1 MPVGGIS
8 VPQENLSPGQFFLG
22 NDVRGTM
29 YPRMICPP
37 PGWIVPLEKV
47 SGVSLALVVTLSCV
61 LRIIFIVLV
70 IVTLNCAPSICSR
83 LALLFNECLS
93 QGKVPADWKLSN
105 ITPIYKS
112 GDDSLASNYRPISLL
127 SLCSKLLERLV
138 HNNLMKHI
146 IDHKLLSDL
155 QFGFRQMSSTQEA
168 ILSATH
174 DWHKTLEDHG
184 SVVCIF
190 LDLAKAFDSLPHS
203 LVLESLARVG
213 VCGSFYDWF
222 ADYLT
227 GRSQRVVLEGH
238 SSSVASV
245 TSGVPQ
251 GSILGPLLFSLSLD
265 PIASVSISISAALGM
280 FADDIVYWMRVF
292 NDSDMLALQC
302 DFDLLC
308 DWIHNAGLRL
318 NSQKTKCLVISRK
331 RKPPCP
337 SISVNGSVIEQVSS
351 FKYLGVTISSDLSW
365 SPHVANICCNAKKLL
380 GFLYRGFRFA
390 DRSCLAHLY

>member
-1 MPVGGIS
+1 M
-8 VPQENLSPGQFFLG
+8 
-22 NDVRGTM
+22 
-29 YPRMICPP
+29 
-37 PGWIVPLEKV
+37 
-47 SGVSLALVVTLSCV
+47 
-61 LRIIFIVLV
+61 
-70 IVTLNCAPSICSR
+70 
-83 LALLFNECLS
+83 
-93 QGKVPADWKLSN
+93 
-105 ITPIYKS
+105 
-112 GDDSLASNYRPISLL
+112 
-127 SLCSKLLERLV
+127 
-138 HNNLMKHI
+138 
-146 IDHKLLSDL
+146 
-155 QFGFRQMSSTQEA
+155 
-168 ILSATH
+168 
-174 DWHKTLEDHG
+174 
-184 SVVCIF
+184 VCIF

-213 VCGSFYDWF
+213 VCGSLYDWF

-251 GSILGPLLFSLSLD
+251 GSILGPLLFSLSID

-365 SPHVANICCNAKKLL
+365 SPHVANVCCKAKKLL

-390 DRSCLAHLY
+390 DRSCLAHLYKMLVRPILEYSCSAWDPHQKLNIMKLERVQNFAARLATGERTGMCLRASSAGPC

>member
-1 MPVGGIS
+1 M
-8 VPQENLSPGQFFLG
+8 
-22 NDVRGTM
+22 
-29 YPRMICPP
+29 
-37 PGWIVPLEKV
+37 
-47 SGVSLALVVTLSCV
+47 
-61 LRIIFIVLV
+61 
-70 IVTLNCAPSICSR
+70 
-83 LALLFNECLS
+83 
-93 QGKVPADWKLSN
+93 
-105 ITPIYKS
+105 
-112 GDDSLASNYRPISLL
+112 
-127 SLCSKLLERLV
+127 
-138 HNNLMKHI
+138 
-146 IDHKLLSDL
+146 
-155 QFGFRQMSSTQEA
+155 
-168 ILSATH
+168 
-174 DWHKTLEDHG
+174 
-184 SVVCIF
+184 CIF

-213 VCGSFYDWF
+213 VCGSLYNWF

-251 GSILGPLLFSLSLD
+251 GSILGPLLFSLSID

-331 RKPPCP
+331 QKPPCP
-337 SISVNGSVIEQVSS
+337 SISVNCSVIEQVSS
-351 FKYLGVTISSDLSW
+351 FKYLGVTI
-365 SPHVANICCNAKKLL
+365 
-380 GFLYRGFRFA
+380 
-390 DRSCLAHLY
+390 